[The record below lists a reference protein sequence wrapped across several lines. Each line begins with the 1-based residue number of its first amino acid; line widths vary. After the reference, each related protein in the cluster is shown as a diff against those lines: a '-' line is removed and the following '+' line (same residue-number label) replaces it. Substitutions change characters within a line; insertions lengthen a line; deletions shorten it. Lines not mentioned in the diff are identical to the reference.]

1 MKDKFSECHFPEVGP
16 CWDSPLLPS
25 QRNVSQE
32 VTLVPTAS
40 SFSRQYVASR
50 RHVGCPEQ
58 PTRFAYRLKS
68 ATNNDLVHALL
79 RGIFERQGLRFGG
92 VPIGRAVLPIL
103 DFSRTWPGALRSVS
117 DSLLFLG
124 PMMLMSSSVSHP
136 TRWFLSL
143 FGTAVLALV
152 MAWPAQAQ
160 IGQSSALFLRIEP
173 DSRAAGMGNAGVA
186 VADNANAMFWNP
198 SGLAYQETT
207 QAGLTHSNWLPE
219 FNANLFYEYLVGT
232 YHVDGIGTFGGN
244 VTFLNLGETE
254 IRNGAG
260 QEIGITSSYQL
271 AVGTSY
277 GVKVSERLGVG
288 TSFRYIYSKLTSGQL
303 EGTGDGA
310 AQTFATDFSALY
322 RSAPFTLGGS
332 EATFSAGV
340 NLANMGGTLDFNKQ
354 RRGKDPI
361 PMNLRF
367 GPALT
372 LDFDEYNSLTIT
384 TDFNKELVN
393 VDEEIAEGD
402 TFRVGDPGY
411 VALFKSWG
419 TASGQAEGDEVSQLS
434 LMEQFTVGTG
444 IEYWY
449 SDLFAL
455 RTGYFYED
463 PDNGD
468 RQFLTFGAGL
478 RYNIVGVDIS
488 YLYTAENQSPLANT
502 LRFSL
507 LFDFQ

>member
-1 MKDKFSECHFPEVGP
+1 MTYLPFTRAPRWFFSLVG
-16 CWDSPLLPS
+16 
-25 QRNVSQE
+25 
-32 VTLVPTAS
+32 T
-40 SFSRQYVASR
+40 
-50 RHVGCPEQ
+50 
-58 PTRFAYRLKS
+58 
-68 ATNNDLVHALL
+68 ALL
-79 RGIFERQGLRFGG
+79 ALLVA
-92 VPIGRAVLPIL
+92 VPAHG
-103 DFSRTWPGALRSVS
+103 
-117 DSLLFLG
+117 
-124 PMMLMSSSVSHP
+124 
-136 TRWFLSL
+136 
-143 FGTAVLALV
+143 
-152 MAWPAQAQ
+152 Q

-198 SGLAYQETT
+198 AGLAFQKNT

-219 FNANLFYEYLVGT
+219 FDANLFYEYLVGS
-232 YHVDGIGTFGGN
+232 YHADGIGTFGGN
-244 VTFLNLGETE
+244 VTFLNLGQTE
-254 IRNGAG
+254 IRDETG
-260 QEIGITSSYQL
+260 QEIGVTNSFQL

-277 GVKVSERLGVG
+277 GRKVSERLGVG
-288 TSFRYIYSKLTSGQL
+288 TSVRFIYSKLASGQL
-303 EGTGDGA
+303 EGAGDGA
-310 AQTFATDFSALY
+310 ASTIAADFSALY
-322 RSAPFTLGGS
+322 RTEPFSLGGS
-332 EATFSAGV
+332 DATFSAGI

-354 RRGKDPI
+354 TPGKDPI

-372 LDFDEYNSLTIT
+372 VDFDEYNSLTFAA
-384 TDFNKELVN
+384 DFNKELVN
-393 VDEEIAEGD
+393 VDEEVIDGD
-402 TFRVGDPGY
+402 TVRVGDPGY

-419 TASGQAEGDEVSQLS
+419 TASGQAQGDEIAQLS

-444 IEYWY
+444 VEYWY

-488 YLYTAENQSPLANT
+488 YLYTAENESPLANT